1 MNIAILVFLILNSL
15 LLAITTLVAIYALC
29 DQKQKVWKRCH
40 KAEDE
45 LSMTRDALNRVSKNF
60 QEYQAK
66 FPVKSKYKL
75 QDKVFYKADDFT
87 YNGIITSITITKD
100 RFVEYGI
107 DYKGRTVT
115 AKEEFVYLE
124 KKWKTT

>member
-124 KKWKTT
+124 KK

>member
-1 MNIAILVFLILNSL
+1 MNIAILVFLILNMFL
-15 LLAITTLVAIYALC
+15 LVITTLVAIYALC
-29 DQKQKVWKRCH
+29 DQKQRVWKRCH

-45 LSMTRDALNRVSKNF
+45 LSLTRDALNRVSKNF

-124 KKWKTT
+124 KK

>member
-15 LLAITTLVAIYALC
+15 LLVITTLVAIYALC

-45 LSMTRDALNRVSKNF
+45 LSLTRDALNRVSKNF

>member
-15 LLAITTLVAIYALC
+15 LLVITTLVAIYALC

-45 LSMTRDALNRVSKNF
+45 LSLTRDALNRVSKNF

-124 KKWKTT
+124 KK

>member
-1 MNIAILVFLILNSL
+1 MNIAILVFLILNMFL
-15 LLAITTLVAIYALC
+15 LVITTLVAIYALC
-29 DQKQKVWKRCH
+29 DQKQRVWKRCH

-45 LSMTRDALNRVSKNF
+45 LSLTRDALNRVSKNF

>member
-1 MNIAILVFLILNSL
+1 MNIAILVFLILNMFL
-15 LLAITTLVAIYALC
+15 LVITTLVAIYALC
-29 DQKQKVWKRCH
+29 DQKQRVWKRCH

-124 KKWKTT
+124 KK

>member
-1 MNIAILVFLILNSL
+1 MNIAILVFLILNMFL
-15 LLAITTLVAIYALC
+15 LIITTLVAIYALC
-29 DQKQKVWKRCH
+29 DQKQRVWKRCH

-124 KKWKTT
+124 KK